1 MPENVG
7 DGCKKQ
13 GEPTMEFSI
22 ANLQPKERASF
33 ALRALYEAA
42 GCRKYHMGRFE
53 EYGLYQ
59 ENRSFLSSEQ
69 VITFTDLD
77 GRLLALKPD
86 VTLSIAKTAQPAP
99 SETLRYYY
107 HENVYRPSAESHTFK
122 EISQMGLEML
132 GAVGEAQVQ
141 QAVCLAARSLDA
153 LGADWVLEVSHMGY
167 LFGLFDALGVPDA
180 ARAKLLEKLRE
191 KNAHELRAAAGA
203 AGLADAAADILC
215 SVLSLC
221 GSYADTLAKAAALCR
236 NDAMRAA
243 VAELEALA
251 VPLEKAGGVIR
262 LDMTLAG
269 EMEYYNGLVF
279 QGYLKALPRPLL
291 KGGRYDLLMQ
301 KFTPGAGAIGFAVYL
316 DELDRLSAPL
326 PPVQKNSTDRV
337 MLNVALPKGRLGD
350 KVYNLLAGIGYGC
363 PEDYNTTRKLVVE
376 NPEAGIRYFLVKPS
390 DVAIYVE
397 HGAADVGIVGK
408 DILTEASADVYELLD
423 TGLGKCRMCVAA
435 PADYKDDPSRPV
447 RVATKFV
454 NIAKSYYASM
464 GRDIDIIKLNGSIEL
479 APILGL
485 SDVIVD
491 IVETGTTLRENGLKV
506 VTEFMPISAR
516 FIANK
521 ASYQFKHAEMDTML
535 EKLRAE
541 LQNKEE
547 AK

>member
-1 MPENVG
+1 
-7 DGCKKQ
+7 
-13 GEPTMEFSI
+13 MEFDL
-22 ANLQPKERASF
+22 ARLQPKERASF
-33 ALRALYEAA
+33 ALRTLYEAA

-86 VTLSIAKTAQPAP
+86 VTLSIAKTAQPTP
-99 SETLRYYY
+99 GETLKYYY

-122 EISQMGLEML
+122 EISQMGLELL
-132 GAVGEAQVQ
+132 GEVKEPEVRQT
-141 QAVCLAARSLDA
+141 VCLAARSLEQM
-153 LGADWVLEVSHMGY
+153 GQPWVLEISHMGY
-167 LFGLFDALGVPDA
+167 LFGLFDALGVPEA
-180 ARAKLLEKLRE
+180 ARPGLLETLRA
-191 KNAHELRAAAGA
+191 KNIHELRAAAKA
-203 AGLADAAADILC
+203 AGLSDADANALTAL
-215 SVLSLC
+215 LSLS
-221 GSYADTLAKAAALCR
+221 GEYAVALPKAAALCR
-236 NDAMRAA
+236 NARMEAA
-243 VAELEALA
+243 VAELNALA
-251 VPLEKAGGVIR
+251 EPLAKEGGSIR
-262 LDMTLAG
+262 LDLTLAG
-269 EMEYYNGLVF
+269 EMEYYNGLIF
-279 QGYLKALPRPLL
+279 QGYLRPLPRPLL

-301 KFTPGAGAIGFAVYL
+301 KFTPGADAIGFAVYL

-326 PPVQKNSTDRV
+326 PPVQQQNADQG

-350 KVYNLLAGIGYGC
+350 QVYDLLARIGYGC
-363 PEDYNTTRKLVVE
+363 PEDYNATRKLVVE
-376 NPEAGIRYFLVKPS
+376 NPAAGIRYFLVKPS

-435 PADYKDDPSRPV
+435 PADYQDDPSRPV

-521 ASYQFKHAEMDTML
+521 ASYQFKHHEMERML
-535 EKLRAE
+535 TKLRAALAE
-541 LQNKEE
+541 QE
-547 AK
+547 AAK

>member
-1 MPENVG
+1 MPENAG

-13 GEPTMEFSI
+13 GEPTMEFSL

-86 VTLSIAKTAQPAP
+86 VTLSIAKTAQPATG
-99 SETLRYYY
+99 ETLRYYY

-350 KVYNLLAGIGYGC
+350 KVYHLLAGIGYGC
-363 PEDYNTTRKLVVE
+363 PEDYNATRKLVVE

-435 PADYKDDPSRPV
+435 PADYQDDPSRPV

-454 NIAKSYYASM
+454 SIAKSYYASM

>member
-1 MPENVG
+1 MPENAG

-13 GEPTMEFSI
+13 GEPTMEFSL

-99 SETLRYYY
+99 GETLRYYY

-153 LGADWVLEVSHMGY
+153 LGAEWVLEVSHMGY

-203 AGLADAAADILC
+203 AGLADAAADTLC

-301 KFTPGAGAIGFAVYL
+301 KFTPRAGAIGFAVYL

-363 PEDYNTTRKLVVE
+363 PEDYNATRKLVVE

-435 PADYKDDPSRPV
+435 PADYQDDPSRPV

-454 NIAKSYYASM
+454 SIAKSYYASM

>member
-1 MPENVG
+1 MPENAG

-13 GEPTMEFSI
+13 GEPTMEFSL

-59 ENRSFLSSEQ
+59 ANRSFLSSEQ

-99 SETLRYYY
+99 GETLRYYY

-350 KVYNLLAGIGYGC
+350 KVYHLLAGIGYGC
-363 PEDYNTTRKLVVE
+363 PEDYNATRKLVVE